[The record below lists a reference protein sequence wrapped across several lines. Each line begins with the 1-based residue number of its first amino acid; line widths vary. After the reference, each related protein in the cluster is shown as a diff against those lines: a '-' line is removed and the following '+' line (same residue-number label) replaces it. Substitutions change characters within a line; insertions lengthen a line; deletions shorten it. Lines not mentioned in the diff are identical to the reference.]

1 MPVIQA
7 INNMKVSRMNLGANE
22 RSTIIP
28 ERIVQARKRRQ
39 MQKMISLIFVPL
51 CMIGEQKKLRLFKE
65 GNNGASAFTRNRRN
79 IR

>member
-1 MPVIQA
+1 MPVIPE
-7 INNMKVSRMNLGANE
+7 ISSMIESTMNLGANE

-39 MQKMISLIFVPL
+39 MQKMVSLIFVPL
-51 CMIGEQKKLRLFKE
+51 CMIGEQKRLRLFKE
-65 GNNGASAFTRNRRN
+65 GNNGASAFTRNRGN